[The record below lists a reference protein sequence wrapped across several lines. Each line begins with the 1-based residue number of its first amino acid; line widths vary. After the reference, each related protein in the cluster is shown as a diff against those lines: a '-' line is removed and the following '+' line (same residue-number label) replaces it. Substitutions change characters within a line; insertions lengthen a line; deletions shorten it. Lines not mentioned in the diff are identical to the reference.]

1 MVLLTFYLVGKRR
14 FPLLSVDHYPTDWL
28 ELRMLLQEA
37 MMTAHMEHDVTAA
50 TVSLERHLPGRSFEE
65 PRRHGA
71 ARVPYRREYE
81 AVVKLEF
88 NPLTEEVD
96 VRRAS
101 FNYTLAHVR
110 EDFWE
115 MERGI
120 QYRVPPLI
128 PREHRNLTDPRT
140 YLMEPSTTRYADY
153 SVQPKPIYGSAKP
166 RLSYAR
172 EAKGIYGRRRKRLG
186 EEEEE

>member
-14 FPLLSVDHYPTDWL
+14 VPLLSVDHYPTDWL

-81 AVVKLEF
+81 AVMKLEL
-88 NPLTEEVD
+88 NPTTREVE

-101 FNYTLAHVR
+101 FNYTLGHVR
-110 EDFWE
+110 EDFWR
-115 MERGI
+115 MERGV
-120 QYRVPPLI
+120 QYRTPPLI
-128 PREHRNLTDPRT
+128 PKEHRNLSDPKT

-153 SVQPKPIYGSAKP
+153 SRQPKPIYGSAEP
-166 RLSYAR
+166 RLTYAR
-172 EAKGIYGRRRKRLG
+172 EPRPTYAPRKKRLS
-186 EEEEE
+186 EEET